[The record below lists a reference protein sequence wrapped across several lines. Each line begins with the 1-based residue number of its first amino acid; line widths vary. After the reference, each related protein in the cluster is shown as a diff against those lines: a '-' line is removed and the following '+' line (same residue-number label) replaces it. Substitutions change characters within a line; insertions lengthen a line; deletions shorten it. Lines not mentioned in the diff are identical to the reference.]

1 MSSHSG
7 PQKRVTI
14 HDLKRMKAAGER
26 IAVVTAYDA
35 TAGRLVDQAGADVV
49 LVGDSLGMVVQGHD
63 STLPV
68 TVENMVYHCA
78 MVRRGMARAQGRA
91 HLVGDM
97 PFGSYQASADEAVR
111 HATRLVAEGGVEAV
125 KLEGGAEFADV
136 IARIVRAGIP
146 VMGHIGLTPQSV
158 HKMGGYVV
166 QGKDAERAQR
176 LIRDAQAL
184 ERAGCYAL
192 VLECIPAEL
201 ARVITGQLDIP
212 TIGIGAGP
220 HCDGQVLVFHDL
232 LGLETSFK
240 PRFVKR
246 FAQLGEAADAGLRAY
261 VSEVKQGTFP
271 AEEHSFHAPSLR
283 LLQVVDAHP
292 EGSGEDDVP
301 GVVGAPV

>member
-1 MSSHSG
+1 MSTQTA

-14 HDLKRMKAAGER
+14 HELRRMKTAGEK

-35 TAGRLVDQAGADVV
+35 TSARLVDRGGVDVV

-68 TVENMVYHCA
+68 TLDQMVYHCA
-78 MVRRGMARAQGRA
+78 AVRRGLARAGSRA

-97 PFGSYQASADEAVR
+97 PFGSYQASPDEAVK
-111 HATRLVAEGGVEAV
+111 HAMRMVAEGGAEAV
-125 KLEGGAEFADV
+125 KLEGGAEYAEV
-136 IARIVRAGIP
+136 VGRIVRAGIP

-166 QGKDAERAQR
+166 QGRDGERAQQ
-176 LIRDAQAL
+176 LLRDARAL
-184 ERAGCYAL
+184 AHAGCYAL

-201 ARVITGQLDIP
+201 ARLITGQLDVP

-232 LGLETSFK
+232 LGLETEFK

-246 FAQLGEAADAGLRAY
+246 FAELGPAVSAAVQAY
-261 VSEVKQGTFP
+261 VGEVKQGTFP
-271 AEEHSFHAPSLR
+271 AEEHSFHAPQLR
-283 LLQVVDAHP
+283 LLQVVPP
-292 EGSGEDDVP
+292 EPETDDDHP